1 MVDKLK
7 ELFDGF
13 DLAKILPE
21 LDKLLGKVYPLLRFA
36 MLIGPFCLLILGLAY
51 FFLAPKEAN
60 RHFGYRCYFG
70 MGSQYAWQFTQK
82 LAGLVWAVLGAVLLV
97 IMALISGRFGGLA
110 TDLAVSKAITCI
122 LWEIGLI
129 ALSCVGIDITVA
141 VIYDRNGK
149 QRRR

>member
-1 MVDKLK
+1 MVEKLK

-51 FFLAPKEAN
+51 FFLSPKEAN
-60 RHFGYRCYFG
+60 RLFGYRCYFG

-82 LAGLVWAVLGAVLLV
+82 LAGLVWAVLGASLLV
-97 IMALISGRFGGLA
+97 VMALISGKFGGLA
-110 TDLAVSKAITCI
+110 TEAAVTKAITCI

-129 ALSCVGIDITVA
+129 AVSCVAIDITVA
-141 VIYDRNGK
+141 VVYDRNGK
-149 QRRR
+149 KRRK